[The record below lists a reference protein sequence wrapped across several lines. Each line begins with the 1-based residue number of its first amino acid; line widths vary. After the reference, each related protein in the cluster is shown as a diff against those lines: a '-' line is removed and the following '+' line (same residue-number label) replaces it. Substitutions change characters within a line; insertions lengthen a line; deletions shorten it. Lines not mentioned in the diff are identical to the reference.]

1 MQKGEF
7 DQKRIWIIRHGQA
20 VHNIQRGYPF
30 PDPPL
35 TKRGY
40 QEASSITI
48 DFTPDLIVVSP
59 MRRTIE
65 TAFTA
70 FGTTVDAN
78 EALPIEVWPDLRE
91 AHDAI
96 CNHGSPITV
105 LQMEYPHLDF
115 SECNS
120 ERTYETHTHADAEKR
135 AERVRRRLK
144 EHSAQKIVV
153 VTHRGFIAHLV
164 ESHKF
169 VNCEVGIFGFLSP
182 EQAEL
187 KRVGYNPDGVLT
199 DYGPS
204 VLSRVD
210 TSEDEEGV
218 LREDCKAK

>member
-1 MQKGEF
+1 MKEGEF

-65 TAFTA
+65 TATAA

-91 AHDAI
+91 ARSRAF
-96 CNHGSPITV
+96 SPCIYSHSILFLTFRYSITV
-105 LQMEYPHLDF
+105 
-115 SECNS
+115 
-120 ERTYETHTHADAEKR
+120 
-135 AERVRRRLK
+135 
-144 EHSAQKIVV
+144 
-153 VTHRGFIAHLV
+153 
-164 ESHKF
+164 
-169 VNCEVGIFGFLSP
+169 
-182 EQAEL
+182 
-187 KRVGYNPDGVLT
+187 
-199 DYGPS
+199 
-204 VLSRVD
+204 
-210 TSEDEEGV
+210 
-218 LREDCKAK
+218 